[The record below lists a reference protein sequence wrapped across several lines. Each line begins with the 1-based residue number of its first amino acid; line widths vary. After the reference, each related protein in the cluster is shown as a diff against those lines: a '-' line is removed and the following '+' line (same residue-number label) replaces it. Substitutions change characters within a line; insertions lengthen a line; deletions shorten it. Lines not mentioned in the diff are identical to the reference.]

1 MSTPFLAEVR
11 IWALNFAPRGWA
23 FCNGQL
29 LSIQQNTA
37 LFAILGTNF
46 GGNSTSNFGLPNLQD
61 RVVCSAGQGPG
72 LSQYFVGET
81 TGTSTVTLL
90 QNQMPTHTH
99 ALKSANGTGKTPV
112 PSSSVYVG
120 DSGPG
125 EAYSDSY
132 ATALTAMSTQAIGFA
147 GTAATQPHNNVQPGL
162 GLYFS
167 IALQGIFPSRN

>member
-11 IWALNFAPRGWA
+11 IWALNFAPGGWA
-23 FCNGQL
+23 FCNGQI

-37 LFAILGTNF
+37 LFSILGTNF
-46 GGNSTSNFGLPNLQD
+46 GGNGTNNFALPNLQD
-61 RVVCSAGQGPG
+61 RVVCGAGQGPG
-72 LSQYFVGET
+72 LSQYEVGET

-90 QNQMPTHTH
+90 QNQMATHTH
-99 ALKSANGTGKTPV
+99 ALKSANGTGKTGV
-112 PSSSVYVG
+112 PSTSVYVG

-132 ATALTAMSTQAIGFA
+132 ATALTAMSPQAIGFA
-147 GTAATQPHNNVQPGL
+147 GSTPLPHNNVQPGL
-162 GLYFS
+162 GLSFS